1 MDVNGRPPGYAQTLG
16 NGLRVLDILRGHP
29 QGLGVNAIA
38 VELGAHR
45 TVVYRLLATLRAH
58 GLVTRDTDGRHRL
71 GISLLGLAAAV
82 RTDLRSTAASP
93 LSELAETVGATA
105 FLTLAEGN
113 EAMTVSVVEPRNAR
127 MHVAYRLGS
136 RHPLTVGAPGLAILA
151 GRPHLD
157 GERAE
162 VTTARAAGYAITVSE
177 LESGA
182 WGLAMPLVDEAGWAI
197 ASAGV
202 VALTELDLD
211 RVVLAVRRALSVIAG
226 GNTDTAHNSS
236 GADDR
241 AYQG

>member
-1 MDVNGRPPGYAQTLG
+1 MNVNGRPPGYSQTLG

-58 GLVTRDTDGRHRL
+58 GLVSRDTDGRHRL
-71 GISLLGLAAAV
+71 GISLLGLAGAV
-82 RTDLRSTAASP
+82 RTDLRSTAAPP
-93 LSELAETVGATA
+93 LSELAEAVGATA
-105 FLTLAEGN
+105 YLTVTESN
-113 EAMTVSVVEPRNAR
+113 EAMTACVVEPRNAR

-136 RHPLTVGAPGLAILA
+136 HHPLTVGAPGLAILA
-151 GRPHLD
+151 GRPHVD

-162 VTTARAAGYAITVSE
+162 VTTARTVGYAITASE

-197 ASAGV
+197 ASVGV
-202 VALTELDLD
+202 VALTELDPA

-226 GNTDTAHNSS
+226 
-236 GADDR
+236 ADNQQR
-241 AYQG
+241 LL